1 MTEKAVVKTQI
12 NAILAVLD
20 SSVEKQPALER
31 ALTLARCF
39 GCRLEAFVSIYDQY
53 LAGTRFTDS
62 PGLERARDAL
72 RASSEE
78 WVRSRLKTLDIRGV
92 ELSVHAGWGP
102 PGAEIILDRAKA
114 TGANLIVKEARYHPR
129 LQRALFNNTDW
140 HLLRG
145 FEGAL
150 WLVKPSD
157 WPDSPV
163 VLAAVDPSQ
172 ENSKPGDLDT
182 RILDLAGSIARLLG
196 GRLHVV
202 HAYPLIDNSIL
213 TIVAIPGAAAYPL
226 EVSAE
231 DVKVEYEGELAKLLA
246 GRQIGEANIHFLPGE
261 PRDVLLERSAFL
273 GANLMV
279 MGVVARGPVKRMM
292 LGSTAEQVL
301 DALRCDVLAVRVV

>member
-102 PGAEIILDRAKA
+102 PGAEIILDRVRNGLASA
-114 TGANLIVKEARYHPR
+114 ETDDQRRFLTEAFTGAYEELENRIAFALREAG
-129 LQRALFNNTDW
+129 LLDEVTDEQRVAAGDPARND
-140 HLLRG
+140 
-145 FEGAL
+145 EQ
-150 WLVKPSD
+150 
-157 WPDSPV
+157 
-163 VLAAVDPSQ
+163 LAADDPQ
-172 ENSKPGDLDT
+172 
-182 RILDLAGSIARLLG
+182 
-196 GRLHVV
+196 
-202 HAYPLIDNSIL
+202 
-213 TIVAIPGAAAYPL
+213 VA
-226 EVSAE
+226 
-231 DVKVEYEGELAKLLA
+231 
-246 GRQIGEANIHFLPGE
+246 
-261 PRDVLLERSAFL
+261 
-273 GANLMV
+273 
-279 MGVVARGPVKRMM
+279 
-292 LGSTAEQVL
+292 
-301 DALRCDVLAVRVV
+301 